1 MKESKR
7 IVDVEF
13 NIKVS
18 EKLNEN
24 IKLFWKKVK
33 KERGGD
39 WM

>member
-24 IKLFWKKVK
+24 IKLFWKK
-33 KERGGD
+33 EEGIGCEN
-39 WM
+39 